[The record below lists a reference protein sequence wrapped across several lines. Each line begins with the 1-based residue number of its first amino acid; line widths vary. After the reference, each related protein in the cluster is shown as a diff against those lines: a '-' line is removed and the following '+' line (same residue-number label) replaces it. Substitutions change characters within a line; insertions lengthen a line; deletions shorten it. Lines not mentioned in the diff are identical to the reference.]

1 MIPSPIRVYVLDD
14 HLLMRE
20 SIVAFLGTQ
29 KGFTVVG
36 HDSSAEQARSIIT
49 RIKPDLLILELTL
62 PGQASLSLVGELA
75 ALSPNTKT
83 ITMASVEQKED
94 IVEAFRLGA
103 RGFIPK
109 QIAAGLFLKCLQKIH
124 EGEIWLNGRLTEAV
138 LSALGSQQTSRNADD
153 KSKLSQREMEV
164 VQLVV
169 QGCKNQDIADK
180 LFISEKTVK
189 NHLSAIFH
197 KLGVTGR
204 LELTLHVFEK
214 RLFPA
219 TLEHAQ
225 TTN

>member
-1 MIPSPIRVYVLDD
+1 
-14 HLLMRE
+14 
-20 SIVAFLGTQ
+20 
-29 KGFTVVG
+29 
-36 HDSSAEQARSIIT
+36 
-49 RIKPDLLILELTL
+49 
-62 PGQASLSLVGELA
+62 
-75 ALSPNTKT
+75 
-83 ITMASVEQKED
+83 
-94 IVEAFRLGA
+94 
-103 RGFIPK
+103 
-109 QIAAGLFLKCLQKIH
+109 
-124 EGEIWLNGRLTEAV
+124 
-138 LSALGSQQTSRNADD
+138 
-153 KSKLSQREMEV
+153 MEV